1 MRKICSAIVAGLIAF
16 APFSAVNAMP
26 RDEIS
31 QIQVKKAK
39 DFKFWNKN
47 SIAKQKLVEYVADI
61 TDKKSKN
68 FIPVEDRIAV
78 FDVDLSSD
86 ELLRA
91 AWEKSGVTVRFKG
104 KMVQVHKHLSA
115 RKNIPHYFVGGRE
128 VSRRDAIRQAL
139 STRGWNQVAIDC
151 FEFEDYE

>member
-1 MRKICSAIVAGLIAF
+1 MKKILDEEILSDDELEQVAGGYTGG
-16 APFSAVNAMP
+16 SND
-26 RDEIS
+26 R
-31 QIQVKKAK
+31 
-39 DFKFWNKN
+39 
-47 SIAKQKLVEYVADI
+47 
-61 TDKKSKN
+61 N
-68 FIPVEDRIAV
+68 FFNYLFGNNI
-78 FDVDLSSD
+78 DLSSD

-128 VSRRDAIRQAL
+128 VSRRDAIKQAL
-139 STRGWNQVAIDC
+139 STRGWNDVAIDC